1 MLAEVVKLW
10 SLLIRRQ
17 TRLTALDLI
26 AFLAAEDNPK
36 QWLHMPE
43 PEMERVCSSIK
54 DQNLRLTLAFG
65 IGIHHAGRRA
75 GVGRIVASRQKHKK
89 NESLPRP
96 DFNQQC
102 FGPVFVF
109 FGSGSRQKSEI
120 WKHVFK
126 NCYVFLHLDP
136 YLCSDHE
143 SGSRRPSNTVPN
155 PEGHRIRTRILNT
168 SS

>member
-102 FGPVFVF
+102 FGPVFVL

-126 NCYVFLHLDP
+126 NCYVFYTWIRIRICAPIMNPD
-136 YLCSDHE
+136 
-143 SGSRRPSNTVPN
+143 
-155 PEGHRIRTRILNT
+155 PEGHRIRYRIQKAIEYGPGF
-168 SS
+168 

>member
-89 NESLPRP
+89 NESLTRP

-102 FGPVFVF
+102 
-109 FGSGSRQKSEI
+109 SGLFLFYSDQDPAKNVKSE
-120 WKHVFK
+120 
-126 NCYVFLHLDP
+126 NMFLKIVMFFYTWIRICAPIMNPD
-136 YLCSDHE
+136 
-143 SGSRRPSNTVPN
+143 
-155 PEGHRIRTRILNT
+155 PEGHRIRYRIQKAMEYGPGF
-168 SS
+168 